1 MRQLLDG
8 LLCIVGMSVSLW
20 PLKKLAPKV
29 YLTHVIKSNIRGT
42 QHLIDKK
49 KKMLLWVDKFQISH
63 FCNVVRASVRLIET
77 LTAL

>member
-1 MRQLLDG
+1 MKQLLDG

-20 PLKKLAPKV
+20 PLQKLAPKV

-49 KKMLLWVDKFQISH
+49 KMLLRVAKFQMSH

>member
-49 KKMLLWVDKFQISH
+49 KRCYYGWINFK
-63 FCNVVRASVRLIET
+63 
-77 LTAL
+77 